1 MEDENYQK
9 VRDYALRL
17 LSFRPR
23 SSREISTKLRQFS
36 AKRNFSDKLVEQI
49 IEELREQKFLDD
61 KEFVR
66 WWIEQRQ
73 SFRPKGMRAIK
84 TELLNKGIDKEIID
98 AIFAA
103 DKGKINEYD
112 LALKVINKK
121 LVHLSHLSSEKMKIK
136 IRDLLLR
143 RGFDWDVIYKVIDST
158 FEKA

>member
-9 VRDYALRL
+9 LRDYALKL

-73 SFRPKGMRAIK
+73 SFRPKGLRAIK

-98 AIFAA
+98 AVFAA
-103 DKGKINEYD
+103 DKGKMNEYD

-121 LVHLSHLSSEKMKIK
+121 LIHLSHLSTEKKKIK

>member
-9 VRDYALRL
+9 VRDYALKL

-23 SSREISTKLRQFS
+23 SSREISIKLRQFS

-49 IEELREQKFLDD
+49 VEELREQKFLDD

-84 TELLNKGIDKEIID
+84 TELLNKGIEKEIID